1 MIITKSWLQEF
12 IDVSNLS
19 VDDICK
25 TLNSIGLEVDSVN
38 KIAVPKG
45 VVIGQVKECEKHPD
59 ADKLSVCQVSIG
71 VGKTEQIVCGAKNVR
86 EGLYVPVATIGCV
99 LGEGETPQERGQF
112 KIKKSKL
119 RGVESN
125 GMLCSSTEIG
135 LPKMNDGILE
145 LDNSIGDLVVG
156 KELGEYDLLSDDI
169 IEIELTANRG
179 DCLSIH
185 GVARELSAYYKLKI
199 HDIDKH
205 EDEHTLGIGQVLTV
219 ESDKDIESSF
229 VYKGGSLDNFKLP
242 VLQKIRAAIVNT
254 YEECEVTTLK
264 NYVTHSTG
272 VLLNVYNTDFAQMQ
286 TLYINKDENG
296 FDTVSNGDKKST
308 VGIDV
313 KEFDAKGRDIIIET
327 SYIEPESLAQRVF
340 DTKIKTSDIFY
351 RSSRGSEPA
360 IHMGMDYFCSM
371 VSEYGGSIL
380 KGNKYFTDEFV
391 NLNIDID
398 FAKVDAI
405 VGQHVDKFE
414 IESILQQLGF
424 KINNRT
430 DNVLNAL
437 IPQFRHDI
445 KNIADITEEIVRI
458 IGIDNI
464 KAKPLAIDE
473 VNRINKASLD
483 LIRKNDIRAKAI
495 STGFF
500 ETLTYVFSSRE
511 VLEKYGFDVIEDKKD
526 VLNPIT
532 NELNTLR
539 TTILTNLIEAVSN
552 NTKHG
557 FKKIAFF
564 ENGTIFNAKREES
577 KSLAFIFSGNK
588 EVESISNSGKPED
601 IDFFEFAAKISS
613 VIGKFELEPIK
624 ECANKLIHPYQN
636 GEVIINGEAVG
647 YISKLHPLVSK
658 EYDINDS
665 TFICEVDFDKINS
678 DLIKAQD
685 ISKFQS
691 SRRDLSLV
699 VPKSLQFKEI
709 KDVINSLKIE
719 DIKQF
724 NLIDVYSDE
733 KLGENESLT
742 IRFVLQSDTKTY
754 EDEDITKI
762 MDLILSSLEK
772 KLDITLR

>member
-12 IDVSNLS
+12 IDISKIS
-19 VDDICK
+19 VEDICK

-38 KIAVPKG
+38 KITVPKG
-45 VVIGQVKECEKHPD
+45 VVIGQVKECVKHPD
-59 ADKLSVCQVSIG
+59 ADKLSVCQVAIG
-71 VGKTEQIVCGAKNVR
+71 VGQQVQIVCGAKNVA
-86 EGLYVPVATIGCV
+86 EGQYVPVATIGCV
-99 LGEGETPQERGQF
+99 LGEDF

-125 GMLCSSTEIG
+125 GMICSSTEIG
-135 LPKMNDGILE
+135 LSKMNDGILE
-145 LDNSIGDLVVG
+145 LDNSIGDLVIG
-156 KELGEYDLLSDDI
+156 KELSEYPLLNDDV

-199 HDIDKH
+199 NEFDIH

-219 ESDKDIESSF
+219 ETDKDLEASLI
-229 VYKGGSLDNFKLP
+229 YKGGSLENFKLP
-242 VLQKIRAAIVNT
+242 VLQKIRAGIIDT
-254 YEECEVTTLK
+254 YKDCEISTLK

-272 VLLNVYNTDFAQMQ
+272 VLVNVYNANFEEMQ
-286 TLYINKDENG
+286 TLYIKKDENG
-296 FDTVSNGDKKST
+296 FDTVSNGEKKST
-308 VGIDV
+308 IGIEV
-313 KEFDAKGRDIIIET
+313 KDYEQSGKDIIIEA
-327 SYIEPESLAQRVF
+327 SYMEPDTLSQRVF
-340 DTKIKTSDIFY
+340 DTKVKTGDVYY

-360 IHMGMDYFCSM
+360 IGSGMDYFCSM
-371 VSEYGGSIL
+371 ISEFGGSIL
-380 KGNKYFTDEFV
+380 KGNKNFSDEFV
-391 NLNIDID
+391 NQTIDID

-414 IESILQQLGF
+414 IENILQQLGF
-424 KINNRT
+424 KINNRAE
-430 DNVLNAL
+430 NVLNVS

-464 KAKPLAIDE
+464 DAKPLAIDE
-473 VNRINKASLD
+473 VNRVNRTSISL
-483 LIRKNDIRAKAI
+483 IKRNEIRAKAV
-495 STGFF
+495 SNGFF

-511 VLEKYGFDVIEDKKD
+511 TLEKYGFDIIDEAKD

-539 TTILTNLIEAVSN
+539 TSILTNLIEAVSN

-564 ENGTIFNAKREES
+564 ENGTVFDKDRNEK
-577 KSLAFIFSGNK
+577 KSLAFIFSGDK
-588 EVESISNSGKPED
+588 EIESISNSGKPEA
-601 IDFFEFAAKISS
+601 IDFFEFAAKVSS
-613 VIGKFELEPIK
+613 VIGKFELEPMS
-624 ECANKLIHPYQN
+624 ELSNKLIHPYQN
-636 GEVIINGEAVG
+636 GKIIIDGEVIG
-647 YISKLHPLVSK
+647 YISKLHPVVSK
-658 EYDINDS
+658 EYDISDS
-665 TFICEVDFDKINS
+665 TFICEVDFDKIKS

-699 VPKSLQFKEI
+699 VPKSLDYKEI
-709 KDVINSLKIE
+709 KDVIRSLDIE

-762 MDLILSSLEK
+762 MDQILTSLEK
-772 KLDITLR
+772 KLNITLR